1 MRMRSTIR
9 RMARDTAAVGAVL
22 AGSSLAACSSA
33 EHPGGGQ
40 GGGTSASSG
49 TSGGTSGSS
58 GAIESSATGG
68 EPVAAAG
75 SGGTSA
81 VTMGGGGSTSA
92 SAGAPSATGGA
103 GGNARGGAGQGGRG
117 GSDSASGQAGALTA
131 GGSAGAPPAGGCTIA
146 PFPTADPTV
155 TGPFSAM
162 TENNVGADGTY
173 TMFRPSDL
181 TEGGL
186 CHPLI
191 TWGNGH
197 GTTPT
202 LYARFLTH
210 LASHGFVVIASNSST
225 VSMGDPPP
233 MIAGVDWVLAQN
245 ADPTSELY
253 QTIDTTHIGATGHSE
268 GAFATVSAAADARIT
283 VVAPIEGASAS
294 RNYHGP
300 ALLLCGGMDTT
311 VGCDGAMSAFN
322 AITSLPAMYASQLA
336 ATHTNW
342 MVGGGPGAALNP
354 FMIAVTGW
362 MRVHLMSDE
371 ALKPMFYGPDCTLC
385 KDTATWDV
393 LQKNLD

>member
-1 MRMRSTIR
+1 
-9 RMARDTAAVGAVL
+9 MA
-22 AGSSLAACSSA
+22 
-33 EHPGGGQ
+33 
-40 GGGTSASSG
+40 
-49 TSGGTSGSS
+49 
-58 GAIESSATGG
+58 
-68 EPVAAAG
+68 
-75 SGGTSA
+75 
-81 VTMGGGGSTSA
+81 
-92 SAGAPSATGGA
+92 
-103 GGNARGGAGQGGRG
+103 
-117 GSDSASGQAGALTA
+117 ASGQAGALAA
-131 GGSAGAPPAGGCTIA
+131 GGSAGGSPTGGCTIA
-146 PFPTADPTV
+146 PFPTADPAA
-155 TGPFSAM
+155 TGPYTAK

-181 TEGGL
+181 SQGGL

-233 MIAGVDWVLAQN
+233 MIGGVDWVLAQN
-245 ADPTSELY
+245 ADPASELY
-253 QTIDTTHIGATGHSE
+253 QTIDTTHVGATGHSE
-268 GAFATVSAAADARIT
+268 GAFATVSAAADPRIS

-300 ALLLCGGMDTT
+300 SLFLCGGMDTT
-311 VGCDGAMSAFN
+311 VGCDGAMSALN
-322 AITSLPAMYASQLA
+322 AITTLPAMYASQLA

-342 MVGGGPGAALNP
+342 MVGGGQNAALNP

-393 LQKNLD
+393 QQKNLD

>member
-1 MRMRSTIR
+1 
-9 RMARDTAAVGAVL
+9 MA
-22 AGSSLAACSSA
+22 
-33 EHPGGGQ
+33 GQ
-40 GGGTSASSG
+40 
-49 TSGGTSGSS
+49 SGS
-58 GAIESSATGG
+58 A
-68 EPVAAAG
+68 
-75 SGGTSA
+75 
-81 VTMGGGGSTSA
+81 
-92 SAGAPSATGGA
+92 
-103 GGNARGGAGQGGRG
+103 
-117 GSDSASGQAGALTA
+117 TA
-131 GGSAGAPPAGGCTIA
+131 GGSAGAAPAGGCTIA

-155 TGPFSAM
+155 TGPFTAK

-173 TMFRPSDL
+173 TLFRPSDL
-181 TEGGL
+181 TQGGL

-233 MIAGVDWVLAQN
+233 MIAGVDWVLEQN

-253 QTIDTTHIGATGHSE
+253 QTIDATHVGATGHSE
-268 GAFATVSAAADARIT
+268 GAFATVSAAADPRIT
-283 VVAPIEGASAS
+283 VVAPIEGASQS

-300 ALLLCGGMDTT
+300 TLLLCGGMDTT
-311 VGCDGAMSAFN
+311 VGCDGAMGAIN
-322 AITSLPAMYASQLA
+322 AITTLPAMYASQLA

-342 MVGGGPGAALNP
+342 MVGGGQGAALNP

-362 MRVHLMSDE
+362 MRVHLMFDD

-385 KDTATWDV
+385 KDTATWSV
-393 LQKNLD
+393 VQKNLD